1 MAVITISRQY
11 GSGGDEIADRV
22 CHMLGYKLFDKRQI
36 SRAAKEAGFSED
48 EIIHYASFSEDNF
61 KVKRFLDFLL
71 RRSRP
76 CGPKQIGLQEKV
88 GLLTAEE
95 EAYSESSA
103 LNLVQHA
110 IEAAYLTGD
119 TVIVGRGGQVVL
131 NGRPG
136 VISLRIEADL
146 EDRIQRVKNRL
157 QERPRDRLEEIAL
170 WRAAKGLIAERDTA
184 SADYVNQFYRVDWA
198 DRSLY
203 HAILNTSKLDI
214 HQAAQVV
221 IDLVHCL
228 ET

>member
-11 GSGGDEIADRV
+11 GSGGDEIADRA
-22 CHMLGYKLFDKRQI
+22 CHILGYTLFDKRQL
-36 SRAAKEAGFSED
+36 SRAAKEAGFSEE
-48 EIIHYASFSEDNF
+48 EIIHYVNFSEDNF

-76 CGPKQIGLQEKV
+76 HSQKQIGLEEKV
-88 GLLTAEE
+88 GILTADE

-110 IEAAYLTGD
+110 IQAAYLTGD

-131 NGRPG
+131 KGKPG
-136 VISLRIEADL
+136 VIHIRIEADL
-146 EDRIQRVKNRL
+146 EDRIQRVKKQL
-157 QERPRDRLEEIAL
+157 QDRPRDRLEEIASR
-170 WRAAKGLIAERDTA
+170 RAAQTLIAERDTA
-184 SADYVNQFYRVDWA
+184 SADYVYQFYRVDWA

-203 HAILNTSKLDI
+203 HTIVNTSQMDI
-214 HQAAQVV
+214 HQATQLV

-228 ET
+228 EA